1 MATFHLNQP
10 LILLSLFTTT
20 LFTLYPVSLTST
32 LHEQGTTNTTHLHFY
47 LHDKLSGSNPSAVR
61 VAGLHPNANSL
72 SFGDVIVIDDP
83 LTKEPDL
90 NSTLIGKA
98 QGFYTHVSKEDL
110 TLLMVVSLVFSEGR
124 FNGSTLTVIGRNSV
138 LEKVREFPI
147 VGGSGAFRGARGWVL
162 DQTYTA
168 DPRTGDG
175 IFEFDVYV
183 M

>member
-1 MATFHLNQP
+1 METFRLNQP
-10 LILLSLFTTT
+10 LIFLSLFTISS
-20 LFTLYPVSLTST
+20 FYPVSLTST
-32 LHEQGTTNTTHLHFY
+32 LNEQDTTNATHLHFY
-47 LHDKLSGSNPSAVR
+47 LHDTLSGSNPSAVR

-72 SFGDVIVIDDP
+72 SFGDIVIFDDP

-90 NSTLIGKA
+90 NSTLIGRA

-110 TLLMVVSLVFSEGR
+110 TLMMVVNLVFFEKG
-124 FNGSTLTVIGRNSV
+124 FKGSTLAMMGRNSV
-138 LEKVREFPI
+138 LQKVREFPI
-147 VGGSGAFRGARGWVL
+147 VGGSGVFRGATGWVL

-175 IFEFDVYV
+175 IFEFDVFV